1 MLGRKLKMT
10 EKVWI
15 KTFVKTD
22 VKGKMLLCLEVLN
35 AS

>member
-15 KTFVKTD
+15 KTFVKTH
-22 VKGKMLLCLEVLN
+22 VKEKMLLCLEVLN